1 MVVSASGVVVI
12 VYGKTLTV
20 KRILKNCLFNENR
33 LVLKAD
39 SPTYGQMEVQLLE
52 IMGMWQ
58 AIRIVDQKIL

>member
-20 KRILKNCLFNENR
+20 KRILKNCFFNENR

-39 SPTYGQMEVQLLE
+39 NPTYGQMEVQLLE

>member
-12 VYGKTLTV
+12 IYGKTLTV
-20 KRILKNCLFNENR
+20 KQILKNCLFNENR

>member
-1 MVVSASGVVVI
+1 MVVSASRVVVI
-12 VYGKTLTV
+12 IYGKTLTV
-20 KRILKNCLFNENR
+20 KQILKNCLFNENR

>member
-33 LVLKAD
+33 LILKAD
-39 SPTYGQMEVQLLE
+39 NPTYGQMEVQLLE